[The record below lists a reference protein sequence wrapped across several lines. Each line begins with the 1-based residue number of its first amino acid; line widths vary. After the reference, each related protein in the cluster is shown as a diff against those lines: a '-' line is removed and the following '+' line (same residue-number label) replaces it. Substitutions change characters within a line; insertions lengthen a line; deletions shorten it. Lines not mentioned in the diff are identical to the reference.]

1 MSSCDSNHDGNG
13 IYQNLK
19 NGTSTQGQGGVLD
32 SIIWNWGIDMN
43 LLAIERI
50 AFIGLTATLVLQY
63 LWVYTFRRS
72 PTPIFSLGSRGA
84 KSHEA
89 TYFTANR
96 K

>member
-1 MSSCDSNHDGNG
+1 
-13 IYQNLK
+13 
-19 NGTSTQGQGGVLD
+19 
-32 SIIWNWGIDMN
+32 MN

-84 KSHEA
+84 KAHEA
-89 TYFTANR
+89 TYFTTNR